1 MDGLVVYVLGS
12 FLLYM
17 RLQRFGAV
25 LNYFEVNFAIKKGF
39 WTV

>member
-12 FLLYM
+12 FLLYR

-25 LNYFEVNFAIKKGF
+25 FNYFEVNFAIKKGF
-39 WTV
+39 RTV